1 MFFLTGEY
9 NHQLDDKNRIR
20 IPRKLKD
27 AVPSGE
33 KLFISKGTDGCLFVL
48 PQSTV
53 EDKIEKIKAI
63 KMGDS
68 ERQKGLRSF
77 TKSIEPIEEDAQGRT
92 VLSPVL
98 RHYAH
103 IKKDIKILGTGER
116 IEIWAKEVYDKYFE
130 NEDFDF
136 NFSTLDI

>member
-98 RHYAH
+98 RDYAH